1 MLYKIGKLKERVI
14 SLQEANNKVVFT
26 NGCFDILHPGHFQYL
41 KQSKDLGDFLIVGIN
56 SDSSVKKLKGTSRPI
71 NKEQVRSQN
80 LIKLDYVDA
89 VIIFNEDT
97 PIQLIKSLKPNI
109 LTKGGD
115 YQESDIVG
123 SKFVEKNGGQVKIL
137 PLLKGYSTTNI
148 IQGKGKRLDCGLKV
162 RLISPPKSLYLFMK
176 QGFRQFN
183 IFLIFIA
190 SIALSQESN
199 GNGSAFTESPLR
211 ESRSSNSASN
221 ENRLPDLLREA
232 KILLSDAFISDVMND
247 TLEVVYN
254 LNRIFDLL
262 SEADQYGEMDD
273 EDREE
278 FDRFEESLVSLYS
291 KKFSTL
297 DKVDASLT
305 AENMRMDVT
314 SLTEPL
320 EVEMGATQFVVI
332 EDRDGHIPLVR
343 NKKVDQFIE
352 YFKTKGRPQ
361 FEIWLDRL
369 EVYGPMLSKII
380 DENNL
385 PPELLYL
392 AMIES
397 GLNPKAHSKAAA
409 TGMWQFVYSTGKIY
423 GLKRNWYVDE
433 RRDPEKSTRA
443 AMAYLSTL
451 YKEFDNWYLA
461 LAAYN
466 SGENRVRRATK
477 LHQTTDFWQLHSLPR
492 ETRNYMPYFLSAT
505 IIAKNPQDYGFSR
518 KKKSK
523 KPYKYDLVTIEK
535 SADLTVL
542 AKAAGTSYKNLQSL
556 NPLSFDNQQR
566 PLSLTL

>member
-1 MLYKIGKLKERVI
+1 
-14 SLQEANNKVVFT
+14 
-26 NGCFDILHPGHFQYL
+26 
-41 KQSKDLGDFLIVGIN
+41 
-56 SDSSVKKLKGTSRPI
+56 
-71 NKEQVRSQN
+71 
-80 LIKLDYVDA
+80 
-89 VIIFNEDT
+89 
-97 PIQLIKSLKPNI
+97 
-109 LTKGGD
+109 
-115 YQESDIVG
+115 
-123 SKFVEKNGGQVKIL
+123 
-137 PLLKGYSTTNI
+137 
-148 IQGKGKRLDCGLKV
+148 
-162 RLISPPKSLYLFMK
+162 MK

-183 IFLIFIA
+183 IFLIFIV

-199 GNGSAFTESPLR
+199 GNGSAFTESPLS

-369 EVYGPMLSKII
+369 EVYGPMLSRII

-451 YKEFDNWYLA
+451 YEEFDNWYLA

-542 AKAAGTSYKNLQSL
+542 ARAAGTSYKNLQSL
-556 NPLSFDNQQR
+556 NPELRQSATPSESYDLKIPEGTKKKFIKNYNALPENERFAPQFITHKVRNGESLWYIARKYRVSQSDLMAVNKIRNRNMLRIGQKLTIPVPGMNIPRSTRVQLSSSHNKVIYKVRRGDTLGHIAEDYRTRASKIRQWNGMKYGQHIFPGQK
-566 PLSLTL
+566 LTLWVKK

>member
-1 MLYKIGKLKERVI
+1 ML
-14 SLQEANNKVVFT
+14 
-26 NGCFDILHPGHFQYL
+26 DW
-41 KQSKDLGDFLIVGIN
+41 
-56 SDSSVKKLKGTSRPI
+56 
-71 NKEQVRSQN
+71 
-80 LIKLDYVDA
+80 
-89 VIIFNEDT
+89 
-97 PIQLIKSLKPNI
+97 
-109 LTKGGD
+109 
-115 YQESDIVG
+115 
-123 SKFVEKNGGQVKIL
+123 
-137 PLLKGYSTTNI
+137 
-148 IQGKGKRLDCGLKV
+148 GLKV
-162 RLISPPKSLYLFMK
+162 QLILPAKLLYLFMK
-176 QGFRQFN
+176 QGFTKITILLLFPFSLVLSQQAN
-183 IFLIFIA
+183 GGSTIN
-190 SIALSQESN
+190 ALS
-199 GNGSAFTESPLR
+199 
-211 ESRSSNSASN
+211 SSNAPQGLGAASN

-262 SEADQYGEMDD
+262 SEADQYGEMDN

-314 SLTEPL
+314 SRTEPL

-343 NKKVDQFIE
+343 NKKVDQFID

-369 EVYGPMLSKII
+369 DVYGPVLSKII
-380 DENNL
+380 EQNNL

-409 TGMWQFVYSTGKIY
+409 TGMWQFIYSTGKIY
-423 GLKRNWYVDE
+423 GLKRNWYIDE
-433 RRDPEKSTRA
+433 RRDPEKSTKA

-451 YKEFDNWYLA
+451 YNEFDNWYLA

-477 LHQTTDFWQLHSLPR
+477 LHQTSDFWQLHSLPR
-492 ETRNYMPYFLSAT
+492 ETRNYMPYFLAAT
-505 IIAKNPQDYGFSR
+505 IMAKNPQDYGFTKKRKR
-518 KKKSK
+518 KKS
-523 KPYKYDLVTIEK
+523 YSYDIVTIEK

-542 AKAAGTSYKNLQSL
+542 ARAAGTSFKNLQAL
-556 NPLSFDNQQR
+556 NPELRQSATPSETYKLKIPYGSKDKFIKNYNALPENERFAPQFISHKVR
-566 PLSLTL
+566 NGESLWYIARKYRVSQSDLMAVNKIRNRNMLRIGQKLTIPVPGMNIPRSSRVQLTSTHNKIIYKYEG

>member
-1 MLYKIGKLKERVI
+1 ML
-14 SLQEANNKVVFT
+14 
-26 NGCFDILHPGHFQYL
+26 DW
-41 KQSKDLGDFLIVGIN
+41 
-56 SDSSVKKLKGTSRPI
+56 
-71 NKEQVRSQN
+71 
-80 LIKLDYVDA
+80 
-89 VIIFNEDT
+89 
-97 PIQLIKSLKPNI
+97 
-109 LTKGGD
+109 
-115 YQESDIVG
+115 
-123 SKFVEKNGGQVKIL
+123 
-137 PLLKGYSTTNI
+137 
-148 IQGKGKRLDCGLKV
+148 GLKV
-162 RLISPPKSLYLFMK
+162 QLILPAKLLYLFMK
-176 QGFRQFN
+176 QGFTKITILLLFPFSLVLSQQAN
-183 IFLIFIA
+183 GGSTIN
-190 SIALSQESN
+190 ALS
-199 GNGSAFTESPLR
+199 
-211 ESRSSNSASN
+211 SSNAPQGLGAASN

-262 SEADQYGEMDD
+262 SEADQYGEMDN

-314 SLTEPL
+314 SRTEPL

-343 NKKVDQFIE
+343 NKKVDQFID

-369 EVYGPMLSKII
+369 DVYGPVLSKII
-380 DENNL
+380 EQNNL

-409 TGMWQFVYSTGKIY
+409 TGMWQFIYSTGKIY
-423 GLKRNWYVDE
+423 GLKRNWYIDE
-433 RRDPEKSTRA
+433 RRDPEKSTKA

-451 YKEFDNWYLA
+451 YNEFDNWYLA

-477 LHQTTDFWQLHSLPR
+477 LHQTSDFWQLHSLPR
-492 ETRNYMPYFLSAT
+492 ETRNYMPYFLAAT
-505 IIAKNPQDYGFSR
+505 IMAKNPQDYGFTKKRKR
-518 KKKSK
+518 KKS
-523 KPYKYDLVTIEK
+523 YSYDIVTIEK

-542 AKAAGTSYKNLQSL
+542 ARAAGTSFKNLQAL
-556 NPLSFDNQQR
+556 NPELRQSATPSETYKLKIPYGSKDKFIKNYNALPENERFAPQFISHKVRNGESLWYIARKYRVSQSDLMAVNKIRNRNMLRIGQKLTIPVPGMNIPRSARVQLTSTHNKIIYKVR
-566 PLSLTL
+566 RGDTLGHIAEDYRTRASKIRQWNGMKYGQHIFPGQKLTLWVKK

>member
-1 MLYKIGKLKERVI
+1 ML
-14 SLQEANNKVVFT
+14 
-26 NGCFDILHPGHFQYL
+26 DW
-41 KQSKDLGDFLIVGIN
+41 
-56 SDSSVKKLKGTSRPI
+56 
-71 NKEQVRSQN
+71 
-80 LIKLDYVDA
+80 
-89 VIIFNEDT
+89 
-97 PIQLIKSLKPNI
+97 
-109 LTKGGD
+109 
-115 YQESDIVG
+115 
-123 SKFVEKNGGQVKIL
+123 
-137 PLLKGYSTTNI
+137 
-148 IQGKGKRLDCGLKV
+148 GLKV
-162 RLISPPKSLYLFMK
+162 QLILPAKLLYLFMK
-176 QGFRQFN
+176 QGFTKITILLLFPFSLVLSQQAN
-183 IFLIFIA
+183 GGSTIN
-190 SIALSQESN
+190 ALS
-199 GNGSAFTESPLR
+199 
-211 ESRSSNSASN
+211 SSNAPQGLGAASN

-262 SEADQYGEMDD
+262 SEADQYGEMDN

-314 SLTEPL
+314 SRTEPL

-343 NKKVDQFIE
+343 NKKVDQFID

-369 EVYGPMLSKII
+369 DVYGPVLSKII
-380 DENNL
+380 EQNNL

-409 TGMWQFVYSTGKIY
+409 TGMWQFIYSTGKIY
-423 GLKRNWYVDE
+423 GLKRNWYIDE
-433 RRDPEKSTRA
+433 RRDPEKSTKA

-451 YKEFDNWYLA
+451 YDEFDNWYLA

-477 LHQTTDFWQLHSLPR
+477 LHQTSDFWQLHSLPR
-492 ETRNYMPYFLSAT
+492 ETRNYMPYFLAAT
-505 IIAKNPQDYGFSR
+505 IMAKNPQDYGFTKKRKR
-518 KKKSK
+518 KKS
-523 KPYKYDLVTIEK
+523 YSYDIVTIEK

-542 AKAAGTSYKNLQSL
+542 ARAAGTSFKNLQAL
-556 NPLSFDNQQR
+556 NPELRQSATPSETYKLKIPYGSKDKFIKNYNALPENERFAPQFISHKVRNGESLWYIARKYRVSQSDLMAVNKIRNRNMLRIGQKLTIPVPGMNIPRSSRVQLTSTHNKIIYKVR
-566 PLSLTL
+566 RGDTLGHIAEDYRTRASKIRQWNGMKYGQHIFPGQKLTLWVKK

>member
-1 MLYKIGKLKERVI
+1 ML
-14 SLQEANNKVVFT
+14 
-26 NGCFDILHPGHFQYL
+26 DW
-41 KQSKDLGDFLIVGIN
+41 
-56 SDSSVKKLKGTSRPI
+56 
-71 NKEQVRSQN
+71 
-80 LIKLDYVDA
+80 
-89 VIIFNEDT
+89 
-97 PIQLIKSLKPNI
+97 
-109 LTKGGD
+109 
-115 YQESDIVG
+115 
-123 SKFVEKNGGQVKIL
+123 
-137 PLLKGYSTTNI
+137 
-148 IQGKGKRLDCGLKV
+148 GLKV
-162 RLISPPKSLYLFMK
+162 QLILPAKLLYLFMK
-176 QGFRQFN
+176 QGFTKITILLLFPFSLVLSQQAN
-183 IFLIFIA
+183 GGSTIN
-190 SIALSQESN
+190 ALS
-199 GNGSAFTESPLR
+199 
-211 ESRSSNSASN
+211 SSNAPQGLGAASN

-262 SEADQYGEMDD
+262 SEADQYGEMDN

-314 SLTEPL
+314 SRTEPL

-343 NKKVDQFIE
+343 NKKVDQFID

-369 EVYGPMLSKII
+369 DVYGPVLSKII
-380 DENNL
+380 EQNNL

-409 TGMWQFVYSTGKIY
+409 TGMWQFIYSTGKIY
-423 GLKRNWYVDE
+423 GLKRNWYIDE
-433 RRDPEKSTRA
+433 RRDPEKSTKA

-451 YKEFDNWYLA
+451 YNEFDNWYLA

-477 LHQTTDFWQLHSLPR
+477 LHQTSDFWQLHSLPR
-492 ETRNYMPYFLSAT
+492 ETRNYMPYFLAAT
-505 IIAKNPQDYGFSR
+505 IMAKNPQDYGFTKKRKR
-518 KKKSK
+518 KKS
-523 KPYKYDLVTIEK
+523 YSYDIVTIEK

-542 AKAAGTSYKNLQSL
+542 AKAAGTSFKNLQAL
-556 NPLSFDNQQR
+556 NPELRQSATPSEIYKLKIPYGSKNKFIKNYNALPENERFAPQFISHKVRNGESLWYIARKYRVSQSDLMAVNKIRNRNMLRIGQKLTIPVPGMNIPRSSRVQLTSTHNKIIYKVR
-566 PLSLTL
+566 RGDTLGHIAEDYRTRASKIRQWNGMKYGQHIFPGQKLTLWVKK

>member
-1 MLYKIGKLKERVI
+1 ML
-14 SLQEANNKVVFT
+14 
-26 NGCFDILHPGHFQYL
+26 DW
-41 KQSKDLGDFLIVGIN
+41 
-56 SDSSVKKLKGTSRPI
+56 
-71 NKEQVRSQN
+71 
-80 LIKLDYVDA
+80 
-89 VIIFNEDT
+89 
-97 PIQLIKSLKPNI
+97 
-109 LTKGGD
+109 
-115 YQESDIVG
+115 
-123 SKFVEKNGGQVKIL
+123 
-137 PLLKGYSTTNI
+137 
-148 IQGKGKRLDCGLKV
+148 GLKV
-162 RLISPPKSLYLFMK
+162 QLILPAKLLYLFMK
-176 QGFRQFN
+176 QGFTKITILLLFPFSLVLSQQAN
-183 IFLIFIA
+183 GGSTIN
-190 SIALSQESN
+190 ALS
-199 GNGSAFTESPLR
+199 
-211 ESRSSNSASN
+211 SSNAPQGLGAASN

-262 SEADQYGEMDD
+262 SEADQYGEMDN

-314 SLTEPL
+314 SRTEPL

-343 NKKVDQFIE
+343 NKKVDQFID

-369 EVYGPMLSKII
+369 DVYGPVLSKII
-380 DENNL
+380 EQNNL

-409 TGMWQFVYSTGKIY
+409 TGMWQFIYSTGKIY
-423 GLKRNWYVDE
+423 GLKRNWYIDE
-433 RRDPEKSTRA
+433 RRDPEKSTKA

-451 YKEFDNWYLA
+451 YNEFDNWYLA

-477 LHQTTDFWQLHSLPR
+477 LHQTSDFWQLHSLPR
-492 ETRNYMPYFLSAT
+492 ETRNYMPYFLAAT
-505 IIAKNPQDYGFSR
+505 IMAKNPQDYGFTKKRKR
-518 KKKSK
+518 KKS
-523 KPYKYDLVTIEK
+523 YSYDIVTIEK

-542 AKAAGTSYKNLQSL
+542 ARAAGTSFKNLQAL
-556 NPLSFDNQQR
+556 NPELRQSATPSENYKLKIPYGSKDKFIKNYNALPENERFAPQFISHKVRNGESLWYIARKYRVSQSDLMAVNKIRNRNMLRIGQKLTIPVPGMNIPRSSRVQLTSTHNKIIYKVR
-566 PLSLTL
+566 RGDTLGHIAEDYRTRASKIRQWNGMKYGQHIFPGQKLTLWVKK

>member
-1 MLYKIGKLKERVI
+1 ML
-14 SLQEANNKVVFT
+14 
-26 NGCFDILHPGHFQYL
+26 DW
-41 KQSKDLGDFLIVGIN
+41 
-56 SDSSVKKLKGTSRPI
+56 
-71 NKEQVRSQN
+71 
-80 LIKLDYVDA
+80 
-89 VIIFNEDT
+89 
-97 PIQLIKSLKPNI
+97 
-109 LTKGGD
+109 
-115 YQESDIVG
+115 
-123 SKFVEKNGGQVKIL
+123 
-137 PLLKGYSTTNI
+137 
-148 IQGKGKRLDCGLKV
+148 GLKV
-162 RLISPPKSLYLFMK
+162 QLILPAKLLYLFMK
-176 QGFRQFN
+176 QGFTKITILLLFPFSLVLSQQAN
-183 IFLIFIA
+183 GGSTIN
-190 SIALSQESN
+190 ALS
-199 GNGSAFTESPLR
+199 
-211 ESRSSNSASN
+211 SSNAPQGLGAASN

-262 SEADQYGEMDD
+262 SEADQYGEMDN

-314 SLTEPL
+314 SRTEPL

-343 NKKVDQFIE
+343 NKKVDQFIN

-369 EVYGPMLSKII
+369 DVYGPVLSKII
-380 DENNL
+380 EQNNL

-409 TGMWQFVYSTGKIY
+409 TGMWQFIYSTGKIY
-423 GLKRNWYVDE
+423 GLKRNWYIDE
-433 RRDPEKSTRA
+433 RRDPEKSTKA

-451 YKEFDNWYLA
+451 YNEFDNWYLA

-477 LHQTTDFWQLHSLPR
+477 LHQTSDFWQLHSLPR
-492 ETRNYMPYFLSAT
+492 ETRNYMPYFLAAT
-505 IIAKNPQDYGFSR
+505 IMAKNPQDYGFTKKRKR
-518 KKKSK
+518 KKS
-523 KPYKYDLVTIEK
+523 YSYDIVTIEK

-542 AKAAGTSYKNLQSL
+542 ARAAGTSFKNLQAL
-556 NPLSFDNQQR
+556 NPELRQSATPSETYKLKIPYGSKDKFIKNYNALPENERFAPQFISHKVRNGESLWYIARKYRVSQSDLMAVNKIRNRNMLRIGQKLTIPVPGMNIPRSSRVQLTSTHNKIIYKVR
-566 PLSLTL
+566 RGDTLGHIAEDYRTRASKIRQWNGMKYGQHIFPGQKLTLWVKK